1 MPKRLARLA
10 ATFYPS
16 LMRILITNDDGIMA
30 PGLAVLYD
38 VAEKLAGPKG
48 EVWTVAPQTEQSG
61 VGHCISYTKPVLVHQ
76 YSPFKFA
83 VEGSPADCVLA
94 GLNDLLSEPPDLV
107 LSGVKKG
114 NNSAENTVYSG
125 TIGAAMEAALAGI
138 PSIAMSQFFGP
149 ENSILENSF
158 EASAAHGVAA
168 VEACLD
174 AGFTR
179 AHDYALFYNVNF
191 PPVPA
196 AGVLGLKSASQGYR
210 GDGAFSAHATNAP
223 NGRKFLFMHGRPQ
236 QAPTQ
241 DGTDAAVNLA
251 GYVSITPM
259 RANLTAHDQ
268 LNHLARIL
276 ANK

>member
-1 MPKRLARLA
+1 MSKRLARLS

-38 VAEKLAGPKG
+38 VAAQLAGPKG
-48 EVWTVAPQTEQSG
+48 EVWTVAPQSEQSG

-94 GLNDLLSEPPDLV
+94 GLSDILPERPDLV
-107 LSGVKKG
+107 LSGVNKG

-125 TIGAAMEAALAGI
+125 TIGAAMEAALAGVH
-138 PSIAMSQFFGP
+138 SIAISQFFGP
-149 ENSILENSF
+149 KNSRLENSF

-168 VEACLD
+168 VKACLD

-179 AHDYALFYNVNF
+179 AHDYALFYNINF

-196 AGVLGLKSASQGYR
+196 ADVLGMKSVSQGYR

-236 QAPTQ
+236 QAPTR
-241 DGTDAAVNLA
+241 DGTDAAANLA

-259 RANLTAHDQ
+259 RADLTAHDQ
-268 LNHLARIL
+268 VDHLAHIL
-276 ANK
+276 ANR